1 MRPQSHILERCG
13 EPICFE
19 HLLQRLFADY
29 KLEMNF
35 QQYALIGS
43 TVRSYLAWLK
53 DNGRLKVRF
62 EDNLLLWER
71 V

>member
-1 MRPQSHILERCG
+1 
-13 EPICFE
+13 
-19 HLLQRLFADY
+19 
-29 KLEMNF
+29 MNF